1 MQAFKTKNNY
11 RFPLKLLRRRITHMP
26 IAQLSPQETEMVV
39 QVAKVVITLAA
50 TYLVARILTRALRK
64 IFEKTPFPEEIEQGI
79 LRISKYVV
87 YIVGIF
93 IIVAVLGV
101 DLTSLIVGLG
111 AFSIAISFATSTI
124 IQNMISGI
132 LVLGEKAF
140 EIGDTIQ
147 IRVGGMNYVGKVVKI
162 GVRATVIETEEG
174 QTVYLPNSLFISNP
188 LVRIEKGR
196 HNEIA
201 GNKFS

>member
-1 MQAFKTKNNY
+1 
-11 RFPLKLLRRRITHMP
+11 MP
-26 IAQLSPQETEMVV
+26 IAQLSPQETEMFV

-50 TYLVARILTRALRK
+50 TYLVARILTKALRK

-93 IIVAVLGV
+93 VIVAVLGV

-188 LVRIEKGR
+188 LVRIEKGQKE
-196 HNEIA
+196 EIME
-201 GNKFS
+201 NKTS

>member
-1 MQAFKTKNNY
+1 
-11 RFPLKLLRRRITHMP
+11 MP
-26 IAQLSPQETEMVV
+26 IAQSSPQETEMVV

-50 TYLVARILTRALRK
+50 TYLIARILARALQK

-132 LVLGEKAF
+132 LVLGEKTF

-188 LVRIEKGR
+188 LVRIEKGQ

>member
-1 MQAFKTKNNY
+1 
-11 RFPLKLLRRRITHMP
+11 MP

-147 IRVGGMNYVGKVVKI
+147 IRVGGMNYLGKVVKI

-188 LVRIEKGR
+188 LVRIEKGQKE
-196 HNEIA
+196 EITE
-201 GNKFS
+201 NKPS